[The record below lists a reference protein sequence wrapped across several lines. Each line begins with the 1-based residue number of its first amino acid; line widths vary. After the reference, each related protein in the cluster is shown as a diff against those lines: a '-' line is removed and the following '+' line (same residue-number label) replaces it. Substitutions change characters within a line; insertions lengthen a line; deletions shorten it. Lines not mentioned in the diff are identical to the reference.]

1 MTQSLYFSV
10 FFSLPFSS
18 SSDDTQRVLFFIFFP
33 LSHFLGLQLY
43 QNSWAAQRVLFLLL
57 ENGRFVF
64 CMPKKIVVSFSH
76 FLFFN
81 CDKTCCKRGT
91 GVDNWLRF
99 GQIGMEWFFTR
110 WKTGSNLAPSRRMGR
125 LYIGIHST
133 SKRNTR

>member
-1 MTQSLYFSV
+1 MGVLCFACQKKLWFLFLIS
-10 FFSLPFSS
+10 FFS
-18 SSDDTQRVLFFIFFP
+18 
-33 LSHFLGLQLY
+33 
-43 QNSWAAQRVLFLLL
+43 
-57 ENGRFVF
+57 
-64 CMPKKIVVSFSH
+64 
-76 FLFFN
+76 FN